1 MVRLVI
7 AFVIRKQILLLVAPN
22 SKSKTNLYWDRS
34 KLLLCVL
41 GTRKPD
47 LVGESSHLEN
57 LLTGY
62 WRSERCMCL
71 YCILQVHHRHVAF
84 WVNVWMA
91 TLYRWKQSRRHCWSP
106 SYITARR
113 FGCHQ
118 PSTDCLQVFLDW
130 VGMLRLMWKSAV
142 LPAALSEGSR
152 QRHSF
157 YREK

>member
-22 SKSKTNLYWDRS
+22 SESKTNLYWDRS

-62 WRSERCMCL
+62 
-71 YCILQVHHRHVAF
+71 
-84 WVNVWMA
+84 
-91 TLYRWKQSRRHCWSP
+91 
-106 SYITARR
+106 
-113 FGCHQ
+113 
-118 PSTDCLQVFLDW
+118 
-130 VGMLRLMWKSAV
+130 
-142 LPAALSEGSR
+142 
-152 QRHSF
+152 
-157 YREK
+157 